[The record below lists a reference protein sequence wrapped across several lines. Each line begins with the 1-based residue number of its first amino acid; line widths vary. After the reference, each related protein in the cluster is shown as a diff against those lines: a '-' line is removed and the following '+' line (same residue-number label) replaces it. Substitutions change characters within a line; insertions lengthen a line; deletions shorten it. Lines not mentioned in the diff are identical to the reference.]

1 MSTPRQFKR
10 ILLLILDS
18 VGVGAMPD
26 AADFGDQGSDTLG
39 HLAASRLL
47 NLPNM
52 SRLGLG
58 NIRPLQDIPP
68 VDRPIGFFGKAALAS
83 RGKDTTSGHWEMMG
97 IILDRPFPTYPDGF
111 PDEIVSAF
119 EKAIGRKVI
128 GNYPA
133 SGTEIVQ
140 DLGEEHIR
148 TGSPILYTSAD
159 SVFQL
164 AAHIDVIPLAELYR
178 FCQLARDLLQ
188 GEHQVGRVIA
198 RPFRGRP
205 SHFERTT
212 DRKDFAIPPPSPT
225 VLDALDQAEI
235 PVIAIGK
242 IGSIYCQRGITT
254 ELESRDNRHTFSQT
268 MQVVEELDEGLVFAN
283 FIDFDMLYGHR
294 NDPAGYADALEE
306 FDRMLE
312 RLLERLRQD
321 DLLILASDHGCD
333 PTTPSTDHSREYA
346 LLLCCSPACQP
357 GHSLGTRESLADIG
371 ATIADNFGVT
381 APSGQSFLHEI
392 VY

>member
-1 MSTPRQFKR
+1 
-10 ILLLILDS
+10 
-18 VGVGAMPD
+18 
-26 AADFGDQGSDTLG
+26 
-39 HLAASRLL
+39 
-47 NLPNM
+47 
-52 SRLGLG
+52 
-58 NIRPLQDIPP
+58 
-68 VDRPIGFFGKAALAS
+68 DRPIGFFGKAALAS

-97 IILDRPFPTYPDGF
+97 IILDHPFPTYPDGF

-321 DLLILASDHGCD
+321 DLLILASDHGC
-333 PTTPSTDHSREYA
+333 
-346 LLLCCSPACQP
+346 
-357 GHSLGTRESLADIG
+357 
-371 ATIADNFGVT
+371 
-381 APSGQSFLHEI
+381 
-392 VY
+392 

>member
-1 MSTPRQFKR
+1 MSIRKQFKR

-18 VGVGAMPD
+18 VGIGAMPD
-26 AADFGDQGSDTLG
+26 AADFGDEGSDTLG
-39 HLAASRLL
+39 HLATSRWL
-47 NLPNM
+47 NLSNM
-52 SRLGLG
+52 GRLGLG
-58 NIRPLQDIPP
+58 NIRPLQGIPP
-68 VDRPIGFFGKAALAS
+68 VDRPIGFFGRAALAS

-97 IILDRPFPTYPDGF
+97 IILDRPFPTYPNGF
-111 PDEIVSAF
+111 PDEVVSAF
-119 EKAIGRKVI
+119 EKAIGRPVI

-133 SGTEIVQ
+133 SGTEIIQ
-140 DLGEEHIR
+140 DLGEEHMR
-148 TGSPILYTSAD
+148 TRSPILYTSAD

-178 FCQLARDLLQ
+178 ACQLARDLLR
-188 GEHQVGRVIA
+188 GEHEVGRVIA

-205 SHFERTT
+205 GHFERTA
-212 DRKDFAIPPPSPT
+212 DRKDFAIPPPVPM
-225 VLDALDQAEI
+225 VLDALDQIGI

-242 IGSIYCQRGITT
+242 IGSIYCQRGITR
-254 ELESRDNRHTFSQT
+254 ELRSRDNRHTFSQT
-268 MQVVEELDEGLVFAN
+268 MQAMGELDEGLVFAN
-283 FIDFDMLYGHR
+283 FVDFDMLYGHR
-294 NDPAGYADALEE
+294 NNPGGYADALEE

-312 RLLERLRQD
+312 HFLGRLRQD

-346 LLLCCSPACQP
+346 LLLCCSPAHQP

-381 APSGQSFLHEI
+381 APAGRSFLREI
-392 VY
+392 VT

>member
-10 ILLLILDS
+10 SLLLILDS

-97 IILDRPFPTYPDGF
+97 IILDHPFPTYPDGF

-357 GHSLGTRESLADIG
+357 GHSLGTRESL
-371 ATIADNFGVT
+371 
-381 APSGQSFLHEI
+381 
-392 VY
+392 